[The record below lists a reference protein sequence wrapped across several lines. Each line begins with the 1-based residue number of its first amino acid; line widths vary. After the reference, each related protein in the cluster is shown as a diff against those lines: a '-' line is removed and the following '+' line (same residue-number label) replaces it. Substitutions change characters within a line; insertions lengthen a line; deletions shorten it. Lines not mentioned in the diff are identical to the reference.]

1 MKDFDFF
8 SIADFFGFYKND
20 KVYFCHDNIQTN
32 NIKKYNDRIA
42 TTEYPK
48 FVRNTRIKIKND
60 ETAIKILD
68 PAAVPAKPD
77 LNIVTSL
84 MPAIAM
90 FALVVVLRGVL
101 STTGGTFVLFSI
113 CSMGLGVVTSV
124 ISIFDKKKQ
133 YKKDCAERT
142 ETYLT
147 YIEKKKKEI
156 EEAREKELE
165 GLQQQYYSIEEDIE
179 HISSFSAQLFDRLPE
194 DEDFL
199 RFIRTIFASDKDA
212 ELFETSKKN
221 TIEKFRKNYKNGEF
235 RALYKAFEYSD
246 ANKGYKLYDLIEGL
260 QKINYE
266 TFINE
271 NKLLIVPDNC
281 CLYINGKLQDISCE
295 AVEQINTIF
304 AENQHTATLG
314 GTMSEQRLKDDAH
327 LLEVAREN
335 VNVDILS
342 LGFETN
348 ISVLDR
354 MIYLLF
360 QSQKILAENKILH
373 IDTFD
378 SSIIMQT
385 EEVIKMK
392 MMLKNVLKEEA
403 FEQTRKHVLGVI
415 NQWLEMDPMR
425 FNMLAVELK
434 IENVQIIDFLNII
447 STVEYDEFV
456 TNVIK
461 MRPTVSE
468 AQIIMR
474 R

>member
-1 MKDFDFF
+1 MRN
-8 SIADFFGFYKND
+8 YL
-20 KVYFCHDNIQTN
+20 
-32 NIKKYNDRIA
+32 RL
-42 TTEYPK
+42 
-48 FVRNTRIKIKND
+48 VR
-60 ETAIKILD
+60 
-68 PAAVPAKPD
+68 
-77 LNIVTSL
+77 
-84 MPAIAM
+84 
-90 FALVVVLRGVL
+90 
-101 STTGGTFVLFSI
+101 
-113 CSMGLGVVTSV
+113 
-124 ISIFDKKKQ
+124 
-133 YKKDCAERT
+133 
-142 ETYLT
+142 
-147 YIEKKKKEI
+147 
-156 EEAREKELE
+156 
-165 GLQQQYYSIEEDIE
+165 
-179 HISSFSAQLFDRLPE
+179 
-194 DEDFL
+194 
-199 RFIRTIFASDKDA
+199 
-212 ELFETSKKN
+212 KN
-221 TIEKFRKNYKNGEF
+221 TIEKFRKIIKMENLEHYIRLLNIRMQTKDINYMI
-235 RALYKAFEYSD
+235 Y
-246 ANKGYKLYDLIEGL
+246 IEGL

-415 NQWLEMDPMR
+415 NQWLEMDHMR

>member
-1 MKDFDFF
+1 MRGISSCQTDEP
-8 SIADFFGFYKND
+8 N
-20 KVYFCHDNIQTN
+20 CHDNIQTN

-77 LNIVTSL
+77 LNIITSL

-199 RFIRTIFASDKDA
+199 DV
-212 ELFETSKKN
+212 
-221 TIEKFRKNYKNGEF
+221 Y
-235 RALYKAFEYSD
+235 
-246 ANKGYKLYDLIEGL
+246 
-260 QKINYE
+260 
-266 TFINE
+266 
-271 NKLLIVPDNC
+271 
-281 CLYINGKLQDISCE
+281 
-295 AVEQINTIF
+295 
-304 AENQHTATLG
+304 LG
-314 GTMSEQRLKDDAH
+314 
-327 LLEVAREN
+327 
-335 VNVDILS
+335 
-342 LGFETN
+342 
-348 ISVLDR
+348 
-354 MIYLLF
+354 
-360 QSQKILAENKILH
+360 
-373 IDTFD
+373 
-378 SSIIMQT
+378 
-385 EEVIKMK
+385 
-392 MMLKNVLKEEA
+392 
-403 FEQTRKHVLGVI
+403 
-415 NQWLEMDPMR
+415 
-425 FNMLAVELK
+425 
-434 IENVQIIDFLNII
+434 
-447 STVEYDEFV
+447 
-456 TNVIK
+456 
-461 MRPTVSE
+461 
-468 AQIIMR
+468 
-474 R
+474 

>member
-1 MKDFDFF
+1 M
-8 SIADFFGFYKND
+8 
-20 KVYFCHDNIQTN
+20 
-32 NIKKYNDRIA
+32 DRTI
-42 TTEYPK
+42 TH
-48 FVRNTRIKIKND
+48 
-60 ETAIKILD
+60 
-68 PAAVPAKPD
+68 
-77 LNIVTSL
+77 
-84 MPAIAM
+84 
-90 FALVVVLRGVL
+90 
-101 STTGGTFVLFSI
+101 
-113 CSMGLGVVTSV
+113 
-124 ISIFDKKKQ
+124 
-133 YKKDCAERT
+133 
-142 ETYLT
+142 LT
-147 YIEKKKKEI
+147 YISKQETFE
-156 EEAREKELE
+156 
-165 GLQQQYYSIEEDIE
+165 
-179 HISSFSAQLFDRLPE
+179 
-194 DEDFL
+194 EDFL
-199 RFIRTIFASDKDA
+199 RFIRTIFTSDKDA

-304 AENQHTATLG
+304 AENQHTATLS

>member
-1 MKDFDFF
+1 MKE
-8 SIADFFGFYKND
+8 YKDIEYNYHD
-20 KVYFCHDNIQTN
+20 YSDSKIYITLGINVGVATRYFLIDGKKEYISNLSFANILTN
-32 NIKKYNDRIA
+32 YLKL
-42 TTEYPK
+42 
-48 FVRNTRIKIKND
+48 
-60 ETAIKILD
+60 ILGQE
-68 PAAVPAKPD
+68 
-77 LNIVTSL
+77 
-84 MPAIAM
+84 
-90 FALVVVLRGVL
+90 LVVNV
-101 STTGGTFVLFSI
+101 
-113 CSMGLGVVTSV
+113 
-124 ISIFDKKKQ
+124 D
-133 YKKDCAERT
+133 RT
-142 ETYLT
+142 ITHLT
-147 YIEKKKKEI
+147 YISKQETFE
-156 EEAREKELE
+156 
-165 GLQQQYYSIEEDIE
+165 
-179 HISSFSAQLFDRLPE
+179 
-194 DEDFL
+194 EDFL

-378 SSIIMQT
+378 SSMIMQT

>member
-1 MKDFDFF
+1 M
-8 SIADFFGFYKND
+8 
-20 KVYFCHDNIQTN
+20 
-32 NIKKYNDRIA
+32 DRTI
-42 TTEYPK
+42 TH
-48 FVRNTRIKIKND
+48 
-60 ETAIKILD
+60 
-68 PAAVPAKPD
+68 
-77 LNIVTSL
+77 
-84 MPAIAM
+84 
-90 FALVVVLRGVL
+90 
-101 STTGGTFVLFSI
+101 
-113 CSMGLGVVTSV
+113 
-124 ISIFDKKKQ
+124 
-133 YKKDCAERT
+133 
-142 ETYLT
+142 LT
-147 YIEKKKKEI
+147 YISKQETFE
-156 EEAREKELE
+156 
-165 GLQQQYYSIEEDIE
+165 
-179 HISSFSAQLFDRLPE
+179 
-194 DEDFL
+194 EDFL

-468 AQIIMR
+468 AQNIMR

>member
-1 MKDFDFF
+1 MDFQYKLIVSNQTFYKEFEIPAELERVKLGSTSNCEFRLNSELFFEDIEISLQKKDGWNILCSDNLYISRGDARKLLFSELSHDDVVNICYVNSGEFAFQVRFLIDFEAEIPRYDWYIKMDEVPHITISDTRGSDIELESEYGKGTAVYIEKTKNGIVITEKTSQLGVNVNGKKINKTAILKDFDFF

-32 NIKKYNDRIA
+32 
-42 TTEYPK
+42 
-48 FVRNTRIKIKND
+48 
-60 ETAIKILD
+60 
-68 PAAVPAKPD
+68 
-77 LNIVTSL
+77 
-84 MPAIAM
+84 
-90 FALVVVLRGVL
+90 
-101 STTGGTFVLFSI
+101 
-113 CSMGLGVVTSV
+113 
-124 ISIFDKKKQ
+124 
-133 YKKDCAERT
+133 
-142 ETYLT
+142 
-147 YIEKKKKEI
+147 
-156 EEAREKELE
+156 
-165 GLQQQYYSIEEDIE
+165 
-179 HISSFSAQLFDRLPE
+179 
-194 DEDFL
+194 
-199 RFIRTIFASDKDA
+199 
-212 ELFETSKKN
+212 KKN

>member
-1 MKDFDFF
+1 M
-8 SIADFFGFYKND
+8 FY
-20 KVYFCHDNIQTN
+20 
-32 NIKKYNDRIA
+32 
-42 TTEYPK
+42 
-48 FVRNTRIKIKND
+48 
-60 ETAIKILD
+60 
-68 PAAVPAKPD
+68 
-77 LNIVTSL
+77 
-84 MPAIAM
+84 
-90 FALVVVLRGVL
+90 
-101 STTGGTFVLFSI
+101 
-113 CSMGLGVVTSV
+113 GLGVVTSV

-133 YKKDCAERT
+133 YKKDCTERT

-156 EEAREKELE
+156 EAAREKELE

-199 RFIRTIFASDKDA
+199 DVYLGKGKTRAVRIIDYKLQEKLEAGDELSVMPARVAQEYADIAGAPIKVSLSDKDA

-304 AENQHTATLG
+304 AENQHTATWG

>member
-1 MKDFDFF
+1 
-8 SIADFFGFYKND
+8 
-20 KVYFCHDNIQTN
+20 
-32 NIKKYNDRIA
+32 
-42 TTEYPK
+42 
-48 FVRNTRIKIKND
+48 
-60 ETAIKILD
+60 
-68 PAAVPAKPD
+68 
-77 LNIVTSL
+77 
-84 MPAIAM
+84 
-90 FALVVVLRGVL
+90 
-101 STTGGTFVLFSI
+101 
-113 CSMGLGVVTSV
+113 
-124 ISIFDKKKQ
+124 
-133 YKKDCAERT
+133 
-142 ETYLT
+142 
-147 YIEKKKKEI
+147 
-156 EEAREKELE
+156 
-165 GLQQQYYSIEEDIE
+165 
-179 HISSFSAQLFDRLPE
+179 
-194 DEDFL
+194 
-199 RFIRTIFASDKDA
+199 
-212 ELFETSKKN
+212 
-221 TIEKFRKNYKNGEF
+221 
-235 RALYKAFEYSD
+235 
-246 ANKGYKLYDLIEGL
+246 
-260 QKINYE
+260 
-266 TFINE
+266 
-271 NKLLIVPDNC
+271 
-281 CLYINGKLQDISCE
+281 
-295 AVEQINTIF
+295 
-304 AENQHTATLG
+304 
-314 GTMSEQRLKDDAH
+314 MSEQRLKDDAH